1 MARYAVHLYDPTFP
15 PLWPLVFRRE
25 KAQNVMT
32 IAKVDSLEASTD
44 TQHRLPADPHEDTL
58 PSVNEMINR
67 ISTLAIDKAGQSQKY
82 FLGSLVGGAMVAF
95 GVLLSV
101 AASNAITAA
110 GPAAA
115 AMGVAFGFSLVLIL
129 VSNASLVTADMG
141 CGLVAMMDK
150 RLRFGR
156 YLRMLS
162 IGLAGN
168 VIGTAVFIGI
178 AAAAGGPYLK
188 TPYATHIAEI
198 ATTKAGASAA
208 TQILLAVLCTWLLE
222 TAVFMF
228 YKARSDGARMA
239 LAFYG
244 PFAFVLAGTQHV
256 IANVGFIGFALL
268 LRVFH
273 PTASA
278 QALDSLTWGLGQDGL
293 LRNLV
298 FVIIGNWIGSALLGA
313 LPFYLMAK
321 SHKTLR
327 STEGS

>member
-1 MARYAVHLYDPTFP
+1 
-15 PLWPLVFRRE
+15 
-25 KAQNVMT
+25 MT
-32 IAKVDSLEASTD
+32 NAKVDSLEPSTD
-44 TQHRLPADPHEDTL
+44 TQHQPSADPHGDTL
-58 PSVNEMINR
+58 PSVNEMISR
-67 ISTLAIDKAGQSQKY
+67 ISALAVDKAGQLQKY

-115 AMGVAFGFSLVLIL
+115 AMGLAFGFSLVLIL

-141 CGLVAMMDK
+141 CGLVAVMDK

-168 VIGTAVFIGI
+168 VIGTVVFIGI

-198 ATTKAGASAA
+198 ATTKAGATAG

-228 YKARSDGARMA
+228 YKARSEGARMA

-268 LRVFH
+268 LRIFH
-273 PTASA
+273 PTVSV
-278 QALDSLTWGLGQDGL
+278 QAIDSLTWGLGHDGL

-298 FVIIGNWIGSALLGA
+298 FVVIGNWIGSALLGA

-321 SHKTLR
+321 SHKTIR

>member
-1 MARYAVHLYDPTFP
+1 MTN
-15 PLWPLVFRRE
+15 
-25 KAQNVMT
+25 AQ
-32 IAKVDSLEASTD
+32 VDSLEASAD
-44 TQHRLPADPHEDTL
+44 TLHRPPSADPQGVTL
-58 PSVNEMINR
+58 PSLNEMITR
-67 ISTLAIDKAGQSQKY
+67 ISAVAVEKAGQPQKY
-82 FLGSLVGGAMVAF
+82 FLGSIVGGAMVAF
-95 GVLLSV
+95 GVLLSL

-115 AMGVAFGFSLVLIL
+115 AMGLAFGFSLVLVL
-129 VSNASLVTADMG
+129 FSNASLVTADMG
-141 CGLVAMMDK
+141 CGLVAVMDK

-162 IGLAGN
+162 IGFAGN
-168 VIGTAVFIGI
+168 VVGTAVFIGI
-178 AAAAGGPYLK
+178 AAAAGGPYLQN
-188 TPYATHIAEI
+188 PYATHIAEI

-222 TAVFMF
+222 TGVFMF

-239 LAFYG
+239 FAFYG

-273 PTASA
+273 PNVSV
-278 QALDSLTWGLGQDGL
+278 QAIDSLTWGLGQDGL

-298 FVIIGNWIGSALLGA
+298 FVVIGNWIGSALLGA
-313 LPFYLMAK
+313 LPFYVMAK
-321 SHKTLR
+321 SHKTIR
-327 STEGS
+327 SIEGD